1 MYQLEERIL
10 FDGAAAVDLAVAQ
23 QEQQAQDTQA
33 QAQADAAAQ
42 AAATAATGDQTQTQN
57 PHEATPAIP
66 ADTESSVPTSD
77 TASADHS
84 SASLSAPMD
93 ASNPGQPADTHH
105 VNVLVVSDSL
115 ENADELFKSANSDTI
130 VVRYNEKTTTG
141 AELLQ
146 EITDSLNG
154 EKADSIGFVT
164 DKAHDGA
171 VSIFS
176 DSDTSTQSLSTETQ
190 KNFWNGV
197 EGLLSENGKVNIFAS
212 DLASTENGRHL
223 VDSLSQIT
231 NHQVAASTDVT
242 GDADA
247 KGNWELEYVA
257 KGTGSVDLIEEYF
270 NRESIQTFDHRIE
283 NPTEIAFIDASVKDA
298 DTIVSQLDKDIEVVY
313 LTKDNAFNDISS
325 YLNGRTDVDSIHII
339 SDADH
344 TTGGFFL
351 GKEIVDADFIASH
364 SDALADWGKSMSTDG
379 DIHIYGCNVAKDQ
392 VGKDLISQIASATGT
407 DVAASTDITGLAGNW
422 NLEYA
427 IGTIETHDFII
438 NNYYH
443 NLNTLTVRRLDD
455 YMVTNPYGVDDGN
468 LTLREAILIAVN
480 GDNIVF
486 ADYTILHSKTSTTP
500 DPFADWPLPGHIF
513 VGPDIYHTDAGAVNH
528 AGGYAFGATT
538 IAVTGFDGKISV
550 GSYITFAGD
559 QNSYKVKSVN
569 VGAIT
574 TSITLSTGLLNA
586 TADQTVITG
595 IVNGLVDT
603 ITIKAN
609 VTIDGT
615 IVTPTW
621 TDAAAVVHPE
631 AKSPVILD
639 ARSSFRGI
647 YIDSHM
653 NADQTGISLS
663 NMVVTNGVS
672 LSMDLASPAGG
683 NGGGIYI
690 SGISAVTMT
699 ITVSNSEATY
709 GGGIY
714 NAGVLTMNGKVF
726 GNTADDGSGVG
737 NGGGIYNVGLLTS
750 SAGNI
755 YNNSA
760 VEHGGGIY
768 NDGTMDLAGTGPQS
782 TVNVGCY
789 RDGIFLKSGPN
800 SAGGNG
806 GGIYSNNG
814 NLSMEYVNIRNNNAS
829 GNGGGLYI
837 FSNYEQSEVIHFT
850 FVDLINNYAGIDG
863 GGLFFT
869 NGNSVSVNN
878 VFELEWSVI
887 SSNIA
892 EGNGGGLCFFNNAGN
907 ILIATTITE
916 NTTYNTQGWI
926 DGNIASNGAGIYIE
940 NCENI
945 TIDFIEMSGNGN
957 TSTTNGD
964 PVTVNGG
971 AIYVKDSGTVT
982 LTDMEINSNWAS
994 VNGGGIYYTNSG
1006 FGALN
1011 INTSNISN
1019 NWSLGDGGG
1028 IYQANGMLSV
1038 ENSTLSKNIAFGL
1051 GGAIYMNYGT
1061 LGIDF
1066 STLAYNQG
1074 FGFGSTI
1081 YIAGNALGQSALTVT
1096 NSIIYNLN
1104 SDIFGSQIYIPL
1116 AANIDV
1122 SGFSTTSNI
1131 YSHYFQDRTSNP
1143 AGHSLNL
1150 TISSDPL
1157 IARLY
1162 GTDQSASDLI
1172 QANLYLDTNLL
1183 YHANYR
1189 TMALAIISSNSWA
1202 YNATTAGLYSHDQRG
1217 NSRMS
1222 GYDWTWDSVSDTWVS
1237 SAKTKTAIG
1246 AFDPIFHVE
1255 VVSKGDDS
1263 QLWYTADQNAR
1274 YYDTAMSSGNGLTLR
1289 EAIYWIDTRVNALA
1303 ADYNTR
1309 YVGFDKVA
1317 FGSAGDGIVYDN
1329 SIQLGYGQIEI
1340 GGRWGN
1346 YTSYLTNR
1354 DVAVGYMIRNPDNTG
1369 DIIHHD
1375 NTLRAKDDPSRIT
1388 VLAGGTGNA
1397 VNRLFMN
1404 SYYSVLALNN
1414 LTLSG
1419 GAPGIKVGQYG
1430 ISTDGGGIYNEAT
1443 MTLIN
1448 MVVQNST
1455 AAGGNLSSNY
1465 GGRGGGIYND
1475 GTAYIYDS
1483 SILNNT
1489 ATSIRTDPSDK
1500 SPNAGQ
1506 GGGIWNGNGGTMTI
1520 DRSRISGNTANGA
1533 SDLGNAML
1541 GGGIYNS
1548 ATLTIERSEISGNK
1562 ASGATIDKNGVKGAG
1577 IYNNSSFN
1585 MANCTVAENI
1595 LDTTG
1600 VKIDYAKLGTDE
1612 KPLYHWG
1619 SYASG
1624 IYNAGNMISYYST
1637 IINNKS
1643 LVNDV
1648 SFWNA
1653 TTNRTVNLE
1662 SLAGFYNADGARLA
1676 LSNSMLVENIA
1687 ILTVTGEVWQRS
1699 DIYVRTAGDINTSG
1713 ENGKNNIIG
1722 GYNTPRTEQY
1732 YIYYAPS
1739 TTKDPTPNTP
1749 VYYELTYTGAAPT
1762 WNPVFE
1768 FVATEDGAPV
1778 NTGFEWNGAGL
1789 HNTIGFFNMMAA
1801 SGAPSYLTL
1810 NPTTA
1815 EFLNLHPLPA
1825 QYADVAN
1832 PFIYTQKLLPD
1843 GSTVPGVFIR
1853 VTGFDDTGAI
1863 YTEINTNDNGGNI
1876 ANLTAGLYGIDKV
1889 TPVDFNFA
1897 NNAYSDDL
1905 FSTTTPSPTTVIM
1918 EAGHTPVDPGFIPN
1932 VSNPRYGIVDNLNLD
1947 FNLSYNGALT
1957 KTYRVLS
1964 GSIAANYGIVLS
1976 NPGVFNDATFY
1987 TDQRGADRGFPGD
2000 LTNSGSFDYIAHLTV
2015 RSAYDDSNPRTGFD
2029 YTIYKPLWD
2038 STELTLREAV
2048 NLADDGT
2055 DITFKNTWQINGT
2068 TYIDPITGAETKV
2081 ANELDAGGNLII
2093 NLVGGELQVSR
2104 SVTIDGMFQWNLVD
2118 ANGIITS
2125 HRFGGISQLTAG
2137 TTDSRI
2143 FHVKN
2148 AVAGVLSTVGI
2159 SNFDMDGN
2167 GAIVTGNGGG
2177 IFSYSNL
2184 SLDNIAVMNCT
2195 AIAGLSGSDGMGGGI
2210 YSEAGY
2216 LILNN
2221 SLVFGNT
2228 GTMGGGI
2235 FAAGGKPSPAGFVLD
2250 ITGTGIT
2257 GNTAKNADSTDG
2269 RGGGVYV
2276 QSGAAHFQY
2285 STIGSNKA
2293 VSDGGGI
2300 FVATTTSAT
2309 VTDLFLLNS
2318 TVANNTAGR
2327 NGGGISFY
2335 SNSNLNLNFATVA
2348 NNQSGWTVA
2357 GAASNNPY
2365 AFGGGIYMNSGA
2377 INVTNSILAQNY
2389 RGSSIG
2395 TILVPAFHDD
2405 LYLNNSGTNTIDHSV
2420 YGVVDGLKNNNG
2432 SARYV
2437 LNVTNSTHVTDWN
2450 AFAGKLD
2457 TQLLNNGG
2465 ENETVYVIDNA
2476 FFQITAVNNIRVD
2489 QTMLDLWN
2497 SRATVGSFEK
2507 IARTFYYIDGEIGKG
2522 AYDSV
2527 TVSNGGSRWVSD
2539 SGIILTELDGVL
2551 NASDATFVVEPGL
2564 SKPSIYVLDYSAFS
2578 INMGYIVSTA
2588 PVAHTT
2594 SGTAILRYDWDMK
2607 AGWDVKYTTNHGS
2620 YLDLGGAANFTVA
2633 AGTTAAFDIE
2643 LGGLISVR
2651 DRATLIFQS
2660 TNLANTRLFVNHVP
2674 GVSNTSVYYGKEP
2687 VSGSPLSTGTSQTV
2701 FTSGMNPLTGVVA
2714 TVEYDN
2720 LYLYGKD
2727 KAGAIP
2733 APLYT
2738 KNAAGTLH
2746 VNGTLVVGDSSD
2758 NVKLDITTADANPGD
2773 LLILGT
2779 AVHNYGQ
2786 IAVGNDMT
2794 VTGTVLVKTTIDSG
2808 GTITVARNLAF
2819 TDVVVNT
2826 QKTITANGDMAMT
2839 RSTITGLN
2847 SLSVSGDLAMTG
2859 SVINSTPIS
2868 VTGNLIMNGSAI
2880 NGATTVTVG
2889 NMTHASN
2896 LEMTSSTITG
2906 NATTTAV
2913 SATGDIL
2920 MTNSTITG
2928 AKSITASGDLTVA
2941 DSTLDGGAGTTNAT
2955 AGGDVYLVGTTSL
2968 TNLTIKAGSGRNIVF
2983 GNDVG
2988 TATTVTLDSAVL
3000 GAASNGVEFKNN
3012 SSLIANGLNSQI
3024 ISKGL
3029 TMTGWLAGTI
3039 TVNGGGA
3046 LKINI
3051 GAQTL
3056 TLTDTV
3062 TTSTPTA
3069 LNLGLDRLI
3078 VNANSRLEI
3087 VTTNTVTS
3095 SATNV
3100 APSVDGTLALS
3111 GIISFGSTN
3120 IISLSST
3127 ATLELGGT
3135 ITITKDAV
3143 GVGATISM
3151 QNSLNIV
3158 GNVKINTGVTGN
3170 ISITSTGGSIIIGS
3184 DVTAGSRF
3192 TGNGKNLTISAFLD
3206 ASVGNITAVKDISVT
3221 STNGNIHLLSSI
3233 TATGNILFNG
3243 DVKVHLSYTSAA
3255 RTPASVTVIAVT
3267 AGIAGTITTTGAGY
3281 STFGLDCSELQFSA
3295 GSAAAN
3301 ALKTVNLNRSLSILK
3316 GAYTSTGITLT
3327 GDTANLMIK
3336 GTQAITVSGN
3346 IILNGGKID
3355 NPVTLSVSGDISML
3369 NGALNNLATGTIK
3382 MTGGIGSDVILTGNA
3397 SFVNSGTFSNASSK
3411 ISLVNGSL
3419 TNAKT
3424 LNADSIT
3431 FTGTGS
3437 LTNTSAINIGGT
3449 ISLAGGNLINYKTLV
3464 VSGTGD
3470 INLADGA
3477 LTNTG
3482 TITVA
3487 GDVALTGSASFNN
3500 NAGTVAANSVSL
3512 ATGTLINKGSL
3523 TANSLDIGGGNLNN
3537 SGTLKER
3544 SAGLSHI
3551 GLVGGTFTNT
3561 GTVTSFDTL
3570 TLDGANLTSGT
3581 KAFNVTTLN
3590 LLGADTRNLTISPL
3604 GMTVATLNMGA
3615 GNAKMIGG
3623 KLTVTGN
3630 FNFGSALAAPNQYFQ
3645 LGNTV
3650 TSIATLEVRGNVIND
3665 DITHFFV
3672 TLGNNKIWVNPGTLG
3687 TSIHYFLSDSP
3698 VHLVSEIDIGV
3709 TVGTSKMVGIST
3721 FTPLTVNG
3729 KYNGSHVGNTT
3740 ALNSVSRAWNIT
3752 RTTGEFSPL
3761 TVKFYWDASEKGANL
3776 NVTNAKLWTIAGSSW
3791 SLTNP
3796 GAGAAGFVG
3805 NTYETNILRYS
3816 GSYSVSAFAPSL
3828 AMNENSSLGAQLD
3841 ALKEKF
3847 FDAIFGAKEQLA
3859 EQQQVAEAQERSAME
3874 DMLSQMANRGN
3885 IMERNKLFKTEI
3897 DIGLEALLAV

>member
-1 MYQLEERIL
+1 M
-10 FDGAAAVDLAVAQ
+10 
-23 QEQQAQDTQA
+23 
-33 QAQADAAAQ
+33 
-42 AAATAATGDQTQTQN
+42 
-57 PHEATPAIP
+57 
-66 ADTESSVPTSD
+66 
-77 TASADHS
+77 
-84 SASLSAPMD
+84 
-93 ASNPGQPADTHH
+93 
-105 VNVLVVSDSL
+105 
-115 ENADELFKSANSDTI
+115 
-130 VVRYNEKTTTG
+130 
-141 AELLQ
+141 
-146 EITDSLNG
+146 
-154 EKADSIGFVT
+154 
-164 DKAHDGA
+164 
-171 VSIFS
+171 
-176 DSDTSTQSLSTETQ
+176 
-190 KNFWNGV
+190 
-197 EGLLSENGKVNIFAS
+197 
-212 DLASTENGRHL
+212 
-223 VDSLSQIT
+223 
-231 NHQVAASTDVT
+231 
-242 GDADA
+242 
-247 KGNWELEYVA
+247 
-257 KGTGSVDLIEEYF
+257 
-270 NRESIQTFDHRIE
+270 
-283 NPTEIAFIDASVKDA
+283 
-298 DTIVSQLDKDIEVVY
+298 
-313 LTKDNAFNDISS
+313 TKDNAFNDITG
-325 YLNGRTDVDSIHII
+325 YLNGRTDVDSIHIV
-339 SDADH
+339 SDADY

-351 GKEIVDADFIASH
+351 GKDTVDADFIASRH
-364 SDALADWGKSMSTDG
+364 DALADWGKSMSAGG

-392 VGKDLISQIASATGT
+392 VGKDLINQIASATGT

-427 IGTIETHDFII
+427 IGTIETPDFII

-443 NLNTLTVRRLDD
+443 NLNTLTVKRLDD
-455 YMVTNPYGVDDGN
+455 YMVTNPSGVDKTN
-468 LTLREAILIAVN
+468 LTLREAILISVN

-500 DPFADWPLPGHIF
+500 DPLADWPLPGHIF

-528 AGGYAFGATT
+528 TGGYGFGATT
-538 IAVTGFDGKISV
+538 IDVTGFDGKISV
-550 GSYITFAGD
+550 GSSVTFAGD
-559 QNSYKVKSVN
+559 QNFYKVKSVD
-569 VGAIT
+569 VGSIT
-574 TSITLSTGLLNA
+574 TSITLSTGLLSA
-586 TADQTVITG
+586 VTDGTAITG

-609 VTIDGT
+609 ISIVGT
-615 IVTPTW
+615 IVTPAW
-621 TDAAAVVHPE
+621 TDAAAIVHPE
-631 AKSPVILD
+631 SKSTATLD
-639 ARSSFRGI
+639 ARSSFRAI
-647 YIDSHM
+647 YIDSLM

-663 NMVVTNGVS
+663 DMVVTNGVS
-672 LSMDLASPAGG
+672 LSTGLPSPAGG

-699 ITVSNSEATY
+699 VTVSNSEATY

-726 GNTADDGSGVG
+726 GNTADDGSGIG

-750 SAGNI
+750 ASGEV
-755 YNNSA
+755 YDNSA

-768 NDGTMDLAGTGPQS
+768 NDGTMDLSGGGPQS
-782 TVNVGCY
+782 TVNIGCHRVGTS
-789 RDGIFLKSGPN
+789 LLSGPN
-800 SAGGNG
+800 AAGGNG

-814 NLSMEYVNIRNNNAS
+814 NLSMKFVNIGNNTAT

-837 FSNYEQSEVIHFT
+837 FSNYEQSTPIHFT
-850 FVDLINNYAGIDG
+850 FVELFNNTAGIDG
-863 GGLFFT
+863 GGLYLT
-869 NGNSVSVNN
+869 NANSTTAAN
-878 VFELEWSVI
+878 VFEMEWSYI

-892 EGNGGGLCFFNNAGN
+892 SGNGGGICFFNNAGN
-907 ILIATTITE
+907 ILISTSITP
-916 NTTYNTQGWI
+916 NNTYNTQSGI
-926 DGNIASNGAGIYIE
+926 SFNYAVNGAGVYIE
-940 NCENI
+940 NCVNI
-945 TIDFIEMSGNGN
+945 TMDFIEMIGNGN
-957 TSTTNGD
+957 VNTTNGR
-964 PVTVNGG
+964 PITINGG
-971 AIYVKDSGTVT
+971 AIYVKDSGIVT
-982 LTDMEINSNWAS
+982 LTDMEIDSNLAD
-994 VNGGGIYYTNSG
+994 VNGGGIYYTNAG

-1011 INTSNISN
+1011 VNTSNISN
-1019 NWSLGDGGG
+1019 NRAWSNGGG
-1028 IYQANGMLSV
+1028 IYQEKGILSV
-1038 ENSTLSKNIAFGL
+1038 ENSTLSRNLAVRN

-1066 STLAYNQG
+1066 ATLAYNES
-1074 FGFGSTI
+1074 FGLGSAI
-1081 YIAGNALGQSALTVT
+1081 YIGGNALNQSALTVT

-1104 SDIFGSQIYIPL
+1104 NDWFNSQIYIPVV
-1116 AANIDV
+1116 AQIDA
-1122 SGFSTTSNI
+1122 SGFSTTNNI
-1131 YSHYFQDRTSNP
+1131 YSHYFQDKTFNP

-1150 TISSDPL
+1150 AISTDPL
-1157 IARLY
+1157 VARLY
-1162 GTDQSASDLI
+1162 GTDQAASDLL

-1202 YNATTAGLYSHDQRG
+1202 YNATTAALYSHDQRG
-1217 NSRMS
+1217 NSRAS
-1222 GYDWTWDSVSDTWVS
+1222 GYDWTWDSVSDTWIS

-1263 QLWYTADQNAR
+1263 QLWYTGDQNAR

-1289 EAIYWIDTRVNALA
+1289 EAIYWIDTRANVNALPA
-1303 ADYNTR
+1303 EYDTR
-1309 YVGFDKVA
+1309 YVGFDKIA
-1317 FGSAGDGIVYDN
+1317 FGTARDGIVYDN
-1329 SIQLGYGQIEI
+1329 SIQLNYGQIEI

-1346 YTSYLTNR
+1346 WTSFSSDR

-1369 DIIHHD
+1369 NIIHHD

-1388 VLAGGTGNA
+1388 VIAGATGFA

-1404 SYYSVLALNN
+1404 SVNSVLALNN
-1414 LTLSG
+1414 LTISG
-1419 GAPGIKVGQYG
+1419 GAPQIGIGQYG
-1430 ISTDGGGIYNEAT
+1430 ISTDGGGIYNEGT

-1455 AAGGNLSSNY
+1455 AAGGNTPANF
-1465 GGRGGGIYND
+1465 GGRGGGIFNA

-1489 ATSIRTDPSDK
+1489 ATSIRTDPGDK

-1506 GGGIWNGNGGTMTI
+1506 GGGIWNGGADGIMTI

-1533 SDLGNAML
+1533 SDLGSAML

-1562 ASGATIDKNGVKGAG
+1562 ASGTTIDKNGVKGAG
-1577 IYNNSSFN
+1577 IYNNSSFY

-1600 VKIDYAKLGTDE
+1600 VKIDYTKLGSDE
-1612 KPLYHWG
+1612 KPIYRWG

-1624 IYNAGNMISYYST
+1624 IYNAGNMISYYRT
-1637 IINNKS
+1637 IVNNKS

-1653 TTNRTVNLE
+1653 ITNRTVNLE
-1662 SLAGFYNADGARLA
+1662 SLAGFYNADGAHLA

-1687 ILTVTGEVWQRS
+1687 ILTVSGEVWQRS
-1699 DIYVRTAGDINTSG
+1699 DIYVRNAGDIDTSG
-1713 ENGKNNIIG
+1713 DNAKNNIIG

-1739 TTKDPTPNTP
+1739 TTKDPTPNIP
-1749 VYYELTYTGAAPT
+1749 VYYELTYTGATPN

-1768 FVATEDGAPV
+1768 FVATTDGLPV
-1778 NTGFEWNGAGL
+1778 NTGFEWKGAGL
-1789 HNTIGFFNMMAA
+1789 NNTVGFFNMMAA

-1815 EFLNLHPLPA
+1815 EFLNLHPLDP
-1825 QYADVAN
+1825 QYSGVTA

-1843 GSTVPGVFIR
+1843 GSTVPGVYIK
-1853 VTGFDDTGAI
+1853 VIGFDPVTLKATV
-1863 YTEINTNDNGGNI
+1863 TEINTNDNGGNI
-1876 ANLTAGLYGIDKV
+1876 DNLTAGLYGIDKV
-1889 TPVDFNFA
+1889 TPVGFNVA
-1897 NNAYSDDL
+1897 NGYSNDL
-1905 FSTTTPSPTTVIM
+1905 FSTTTPPPTTVIM

-1932 VSNPRYGIVDNLNLD
+1932 VSNPRYGIVDNMNLD
-1947 FNLSYNGALT
+1947 FTLRYNGALT
-1957 KTYRVLS
+1957 QTYRVLS
-1964 GSIAANYGIVLS
+1964 GSVAANYGIVLS
-1976 NPGVFNDATFY
+1976 NPGVFNDAIFY
-1987 TDQRGADRGFPGD
+1987 TDQRGVDRGFIGD
-2000 LTNSGSFDYIAHLTV
+2000 ETNSGSFDYIAHLTV
-2015 RSAYDDSNPRTGFD
+2015 RSAYDDASPRTGFD
-2029 YTIYKPLWD
+2029 YAIYKPLWD

-2068 TYIDPITGAETKV
+2068 TYIDPITGAETIV
-2081 ANELDAGGNLII
+2081 ANELDAAGNLII
-2093 NLVGGELQVSR
+2093 NLVGGELQVTR

-2118 ANGIITS
+2118 ADGIITS
-2125 HRFGGISQLTAG
+2125 HRFGGISQLNAG
-2137 TTDSRI
+2137 TDSRI
-2143 FHVKN
+2143 FNVKN

-2159 SNFDMDGN
+2159 SNFDMYGN

-2184 SLDNIAVMNCT
+2184 SLDNITVQNCR
-2195 AIAGLSGSDGMGGGI
+2195 AIAGLSGSDGLGGGI

-2221 SLVFGNT
+2221 SLIYGNA

-2235 FAAGGKPSPAGFVLD
+2235 FVAGGKPSIAGYVLD
-2250 ITGTGIT
+2250 VTGSGIT
-2257 GNTAKNADSTDG
+2257 GNTAKNAGGTEG
-2269 RGGGVYV
+2269 KGGGVYV

-2285 STIGSNKA
+2285 STIGDNKA

-2300 FVATTTSAT
+2300 YIATTTSST
-2309 VTDLFLLNS
+2309 VTNMFLLNS

-2357 GAASNNPY
+2357 GSASGNLY

-2377 INVTNSILAQNY
+2377 LNITNSILAQNY
-2389 RGSSIG
+2389 RGATTG
-2395 TILVPAFHDD
+2395 TLLVPAFHDD

-2420 YGVVDGLKNNNG
+2420 YG
-2432 SARYV
+2432 S
-2437 LNVTNSTHVTDWN
+2437 VTSVKVPNAPNSIHVTDWN

-2457 TQLLNNGG
+2457 TQILNNGG
-2465 ENETVYVIDNA
+2465 ENETVYVIDNTY
-2476 FFQITAVNNIRVD
+2476 FQITAANSIRVD
-2489 QTMLDLWN
+2489 QTMLDFWT

-2522 AYDSV
+2522 AYDSA

-2539 SGIILTELDGVL
+2539 TGIILTELDGVL

-2564 SKPSIYVLDYSAFS
+2564 SRPSIYVLDYSAFS

-2594 SGTAILRYDWDMK
+2594 SGTTILRYDWDMK

-2620 YLDLGGAANFTVA
+2620 TLDLGGTANFTVA
-2633 AGTTAAFDIE
+2633 AGTTAVFDIE

-2651 DRATLIFQS
+2651 GNATLIFQS
-2660 TNLANTRLFVNHVP
+2660 TNLANTRLFVKHVP
-2674 GVSNTSVYYGKEP
+2674 GVSNTSVYYGKDP
-2687 VSGSPLSTGTSQTV
+2687 VSGSPLSTATSQTV

-2727 KAGAIP
+2727 KTGAIP

-2758 NVKLDITTADANPGD
+2758 NVKLDITTAGANPGD
-2773 LLILGT
+2773 LFILGT

-2794 VTGTVLVKTTIDSG
+2794 VTGTVPVKNTIDSG
-2808 GTITVARNLAF
+2808 GTITVARNLTF

-2826 QKTITANGDMAMT
+2826 QKTITATGDMSMT

-2847 SLSVSGDLAMTG
+2847 ALSVSGDMTMTA
-2859 SVINSTPIS
+2859 SVINSTPVS
-2868 VTGNLIMNGSAI
+2868 VIGNLIMTGGSAI

-2889 NMTHASN
+2889 NLTHASN
-2896 LEMTSSTITG
+2896 LEMTLSTITG
-2906 NATTTAV
+2906 NATTTV
-2913 SATGDIL
+2913 ISATGDIL
-2920 MTNSTITG
+2920 MTDSTITG
-2928 AKSITASGDLTVA
+2928 AKSVTASGDLNVTGG
-2941 DSTLDGGAGTTNAT
+2941 TLNGGAGTTNAT
-2955 AGGDVYLVGTTSL
+2955 AGGDVYLVGSTSL
-2968 TNLTIKAGSGRNIVF
+2968 TNLTIKAGSGGNIVF
-2983 GNDVG
+2983 GNDAG
-2988 TATTVTLDSAVL
+2988 TATNVTLDSAVL
-3000 GAASNGVEFKNN
+3000 GATSNGVEFKNN
-3012 SSLIANGLNSQI
+3012 SSLVANGLNSQI

-3029 TMTGWLAGTI
+3029 TMVSGWLGTI

-3056 TLTDTV
+3056 TLTDAV

-3095 SATNV
+3095 IATNV

-3135 ITITKDAV
+3135 ITITKDAS
-3143 GVGATISM
+3143 GAGANISM

-3158 GNVKINTGVTGN
+3158 GNVKVSTAVTGD
-3170 ISITSTGGSIIIGS
+3170 IRIISTGGSIIIGS
-3184 DVTAGSRF
+3184 DVTAGSKF
-3192 TGNGKNLTISAFLD
+3192 TGNGKNLTISASLD

-3221 STNGNIHLLSSI
+3221 STTGNIHLLSSL
-3233 TATGNILFNG
+3233 TATGNILFTGN
-3243 DVKVHLSYTSAA
+3243 VKVHLSYTSAA
-3255 RTPASVTVIAVT
+3255 RTPASVTGIAVT
-3267 AGIAGTITTTGAGY
+3267 AAGTITTTGTGY

-3301 ALKTVNLNRSLSILK
+3301 ALKTVNLNRSLTILK
-3316 GAYTSTGITLT
+3316 GAYTSSGITLT
-3327 GDTANLMIK
+3327 GETANLQLK
-3336 GTQAITVSGN
+3336 GTQAITVSGS

-3355 NPVTLSVSGDISML
+3355 NPVILSVGGDIIL
-3369 NGALNNLATGTIK
+3369 NNGGALNNLATGTLK
-3382 MTGGIGSDVILTGNA
+3382 MTGGIGSDIILTGNA
-3397 SFVNSGTFSNASSK
+3397 SFVNAGTFSNASSA
-3411 ISLVNGSL
+3411 ITLANGSL
-3419 TNAKT
+3419 TNSKT
-3424 LNADSIT
+3424 LTAASIA
-3431 FTGTGS
+3431 FSGTGS
-3437 LTNTSAINIGGT
+3437 LSNTSAINTGGT
-3449 ISLAGGNLINYKTLV
+3449 ISLAGGTLTNSKTIV
-3464 VSGTGD
+3464 TGTGN
-3470 INLADGA
+3470 INLAGGA

-3482 TITVA
+3482 AITVA
-3487 GDVALTGSASFNN
+3487 GDVDLTGSASLNN
-3500 NAGTVAANSVSL
+3500 NAGTITANNVRL
-3512 ATGTLINKGSL
+3512 AIGTLINKGAL

-3544 SAGLSHI
+3544 SAGISHI
-3551 GLVGGTFTNT
+3551 ALVGGTFTNT

-3590 LLGADTRNLTISPL
+3590 LLGANTRSLTISPL
-3604 GMTVATLNMGA
+3604 GMTVKTLNMTA

-3623 KLTVTGN
+3623 KLTVTGD
-3630 FNFGSALAAPNQYFQ
+3630 FNFGLAPAVNQYFQ
-3645 LGNTV
+3645 LGDTA
-3650 TSIATLEVRGNVIND
+3650 TSIATLEVKGNVVND
-3665 DITHFFV
+3665 GITHFFA
-3672 TLGNNKIWVNPGTLG
+3672 TLGNNKIWVNPGAAG
-3687 TSIHYFLSDSP
+3687 TSINYFLSDGP
-3698 VHLVSEIDIGV
+3698 THLVSEIDIGV
-3709 TVGTSKMVGIST
+3709 TAGTSKMVGIST

-3729 KYNGSHVGNTT
+3729 KYNGGPVGHVTQ
-3740 ALNSVSRAWNIT
+3740 ANSVGRVWNIT
-3752 RTTGEFSPL
+3752 RTTGEFSTL
-3761 TVKFYWDASEKGANL
+3761 TVKFHWTAGEQGANL
-3776 NVTNAKLWTIAGSSW
+3776 SALNPGKLWSTTGSAWSQTQAGTGTGFVTNNS
-3791 SLTNP
+3791 
-3796 GAGAAGFVG
+3796 
-3805 NTYETNILRYS
+3805 YETSILRYS

-3828 AMNENSSLGAQLD
+3828 AMNDNSSLGAQLD

-3847 FDAIFGAKEQLA
+3847 FDAIFGAKENLA
-3859 EQQQVAEAQERSAME
+3859 EQQQVAEAQDRSAME
-3874 DMLSQMANRGN
+3874 NMLSQMASRGN
-3885 IMERNKLFKTEI
+3885 IMERNKLFKT
-3897 DIGLEALLAV
+3897 DLDLSLEALLAV